1 MLTPKNKMEYN
12 QSPLENKKKQA
23 RKIVAVNMATL
34 GITGERQLT
43 FKDNFP
49 NRWLNF
55 SKLLI

>member
-1 MLTPKNKMEYN
+1 
-12 QSPLENKKKQA
+12 LENKKKQA

-43 FKDNFP
+43 SNENFP